1 MAQQTPQPIMPM
13 APQSAPMPM
22 DMTAQESQLNLDRG
36 SQFLFRFPQSHGNS
50 VYAYDKNDNVYV
62 PFQSTL
68 AFHAAMGMDPAT
80 AHAEGY
86 IHDLTTPPIP
96 GTFIPDEYGIGND
109 GQISPQGLAYIQ
121 GKLRSPSSANSG
133 SGQGGYSGRGGP
145 SDGKGAGSP
154 TFTSYGKFA
163 DSPTVYGLTSDG
175 KLVAFETWDQ
185 FTSSGGD
192 ASKIGTMVHGSGST
206 DTNVANAVPYSQYA
220 ASLNPVANNPGATSS
235 SAGSTTNTSTNS
247 GGYTFYGQTQDSNK
261 DAVTMQNL
269 TSVFGLWVQ
278 KGDITQAT
286 YNNIALNPTN
296 LANYTHAFNYGGYQL
311 PDIYADIKAQELG
324 MPAGTAISNTQPA
337 SSFQNTPQYASV
349 KSNSQLTMPSDIAS
363 NAALLSS
370 NLATLPASDF
380 QTLVAPVG
388 GLSPTVQSQIY
399 NIQNQASDLALQ
411 QLNATTTSEKA
422 VADQNYTDWKNYI
435 QNTYGFAL
443 ANDATSAWGQL
454 QQMSSQSEQG
464 YTVNS
469 GATNAA
475 QDMALNQRRIYDA
488 QLRTSKTTQEDMQQR
503 NYLLSTGTP
512 DEIAALTPQQR
523 QDWGLT
529 PSTDLTNYLNNLQT
543 QYPTMTAA
551 EAAAIKNMYVD
562 PNGNMRSTLYTNLYT
577 NTYNQIYGADANSR
591 MSQNTATYLGQNATA
606 AQQAESAAG
615 VVDPTDAASP
625 FLPQTGKTPNTSSVP
640 TPTSPSTS
648 TSQSQGLQ
656 MPSGYPASTP
666 TTQSQSQPQ
675 GLQMPSG
682 NSSTASSSSN
692 GLQMPSSSSSN
703 PTFTSYVKTA
713 NSPTV
718 YGVTAS
724 GQNVAFE
731 NSDQFLNSGG
741 NWGSIKNVNSVSNP
755 VNYSQYKPPG
765 S

>member
-1 MAQQTPQPIMPM
+1 MAQQTPQPILPI

-50 VYAYDKNDNVYV
+50 IYTYDKNDNIYV
-62 PFQSTL
+62 PFQSTM

-80 AHAEGY
+80 AHAEGF
-86 IHDLTTPPIP
+86 IHDLTTPPLP
-96 GTFIPDEYGIGND
+96 GTFIPDEYGIGED
-109 GQISPQGLAYIQ
+109 GQVSPQGLAFIQ
-121 GKLRSPSSANSG
+121 GKLKTG
-133 SGQGGYSGRGGP
+133 GGQGGYSGKGGP
-145 SDGKGAGSP
+145 SDGKGAGTP

-163 DSPTVYGLTSDG
+163 DSPTVYGLSSDG

-185 FTSSGGD
+185 FVNSGGD
-192 ASKIGTMVHGSGST
+192 ASKIGTMVHGQGAT
-206 DTNVANAVPYSQYA
+206 DTNVANSVPYTQYA
-220 ASLNPVANNPGATSS
+220 ASLNPVANNPSATSS
-235 SAGSTTNTSTNS
+235 STGSTASTSTNS
-247 GGYTFYGQTQDSNK
+247 GGYSFYGQTQDSNK

-278 KGDITQAT
+278 KGAISQST
-286 YNNIALNPTN
+286 YNNIALNPQN

-324 MPAGTAISNTQPA
+324 MPAGTAISSTQAA
-337 SSFQNTPQYASV
+337 STFQNTPQYASV
-349 KSNSQLTMPSDIAS
+349 KSNSQLMMPQSISS
-363 NAALLSS
+363 NSALLNS

-388 GLSPTVQSQIY
+388 GLSPDVQTQIY

-411 QLNATTTSEKA
+411 QLNATTDSEKA
-422 VADQNYTDWKNYI
+422 VADQNYQDWKTYI

-469 GATNAA
+469 GASNAA
-475 QDMALNQRRIYDA
+475 QDMALTQRRTYDA
-488 QLRTSKTTQEDMQQR
+488 QLRTSKATQEDMQQR
-503 NYLLSTGTP
+503 NYLLSSGTP

-529 PSTDLTNYLNNLQT
+529 PSSDLTNYLNNLQT
-543 QYPTMTAA
+543 QYPSMTAA
-551 EAAAIKNMYVD
+551 EAAAIKNMYLD
-562 PNGNMRSTLYTNLYT
+562 PNGNMRSSLYTNLYT
-577 NTYNQIYGADANSR
+577 NTYNQIYGADQNSR
-591 MSQNTATYLGQNATA
+591 MSQNTATYLGQNSTK

-615 VVDPTDAASP
+615 VVDPTDTASP
-625 FLPQTGKTPNTSSVP
+625 FIKQSPGATNTSSVP
-640 TPTSPSTS
+640 TPTSPATQ
-648 TSQSQGLQ
+648 TYNTTPQPQGLQ
-656 MPSGYPASTP
+656 MPSGYPASS
-666 TTQSQSQPQ
+666 SQSTSTFNPSTQLG
-675 GLQMPSG
+675 GLQMPST
-682 NSSTASSSSN
+682 STSTSAK
-692 GLQMPSSSSSN
+692 

-724 GQNVAFE
+724 GQNVGFE

-741 NWGSIKNVNSVSNP
+741 NWNNIKTVNSVSNP